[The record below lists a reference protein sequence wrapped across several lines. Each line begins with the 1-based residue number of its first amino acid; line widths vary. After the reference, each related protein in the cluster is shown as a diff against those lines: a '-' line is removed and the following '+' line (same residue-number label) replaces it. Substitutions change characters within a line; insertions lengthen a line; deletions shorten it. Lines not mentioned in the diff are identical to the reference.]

1 MSGLLLF
8 ALGFFCGA
16 GLVLALRRDSGARDL
31 TGPPPR
37 APSSPPRTISAP
49 VASTTDAARAD
60 AHEDA
65 EILDL
70 IRRGR
75 KIEAV
80 KRMRELTGM
89 GLAASKDAVEA
100 IERGL
105 R

>member
-16 GLVLALRRDSGARDL
+16 SLVLALLRDRGARDL

-37 APSSPPRTISAP
+37 APSSPSRTISVHVAP
-49 VASTTDAARAD
+49 ATDEARAAAYD
-60 AHEDA
+60 DA
-65 EILDL
+65 EILEL

-75 KIEAV
+75 KIEAI

-89 GLAASKDAVEA
+89 GLAESNDAVET
-100 IERGL
+100 IKQRL

>member
-1 MSGLLLF
+1 MSGLFLF
-8 ALGFFCGA
+8 ALGFLCGA

-37 APSSPPRTISAP
+37 APSAPPRTISVHVTP
-49 VASTTDAARAD
+49 VTDEARAAAYD
-60 AHEDA
+60 DA
-65 EILDL
+65 EILEL

-75 KIEAV
+75 KIEAI

-89 GLAASKDAVEA
+89 GLAESKDAVEA
-100 IERGL
+100 IEQGL

>member
-49 VASTTDAARAD
+49 VAPATDAARAN

-89 GLAASKDAVEA
+89 GLADSKDAVEA
-100 IERGL
+100 IERTL